1 MEVEKNHALTAQ
13 MWEEMYLLLFRAST
27 KAVQQMQAQNFGLAQ
42 EVLLQAQQQA
52 EDAFIAW
59 GDRDEKTE
67 TC

>member
-1 MEVEKNHALTAQ
+1 MTEYQEPYHILWSGISDALAAI
-13 MWEEMYLLLFRAST
+13 R
-27 KAVQQMQAQNFGLAQ
+27 AQNFGLAQ
-42 EVLLQAQQQA
+42 ELLLQAQQQA

>member
-27 KAVQQMQAQNFGLAQ
+27 KAVQQIQEQNFGLAQ
-42 EVLLQAQQQA
+42 ELLLQAQQQA
-52 EDAFIAW
+52 EDAFLAW

-67 TC
+67 TS

>member
-1 MEVEKNHALTAQ
+1 MEAEKNHALTAQ

-27 KAVQQMQAQNFGLAQ
+27 KAVQQMQAQNFCLAQ
-42 EVLLQAQQQA
+42 ELLLQAQQQA

>member
-42 EVLLQAQQQA
+42 ELLLQAQQQA

>member
-27 KAVQQMQAQNFGLAQ
+27 KAVQQIQEQNFGLAQ
-42 EVLLQAQQQA
+42 ELLLQAQQQA

>member
-1 MEVEKNHALTAQ
+1 MKVEKNHALTAQ

-27 KAVQQMQAQNFGLAQ
+27 KAVQQMQEQNFGLAQ
-42 EVLLQAQQQA
+42 ELLLQAQQQA

-59 GDRDEKTE
+59 DEWDEKTE

>member
-1 MEVEKNHALTAQ
+1 MDVEKNHALTAQ

-42 EVLLQAQQQA
+42 ELLLQAQQQA